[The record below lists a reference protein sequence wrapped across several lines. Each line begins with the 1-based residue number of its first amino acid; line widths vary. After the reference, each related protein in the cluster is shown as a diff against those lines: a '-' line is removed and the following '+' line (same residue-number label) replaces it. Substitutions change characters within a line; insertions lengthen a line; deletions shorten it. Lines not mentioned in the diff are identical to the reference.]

1 MKKTNLVKGMKI
13 DSVQINTLCE
23 SLNDEIDND
32 NKNYISITNTEA
44 MYFGSRNFEH
54 FKYINNSYLSL
65 CDGVGIVLAA
75 RFHKI
80 KIERYHAPDL
90 FLDIMNLGQ
99 KYGWTHYFLGGQL
112 GIAEKL
118 TDKMVKLYP
127 KVKILGSYSPPFRE
141 LSIEEE
147 FKMIN
152 DINIKKPNFLW
163 VSLGLPKQEKWI
175 LKYHNKIDTTFML
188 GVGAVFDFH
197 TDNVKRA
204 PKFFQNIG
212 FEWFYRTLF
221 ERRLVVRQ
229 LRGFNFL
236 FKAIFNNKS
245 NF

>member
-1 MKKTNLVKGMKI
+1 
-13 DSVQINTLCE
+13 
-23 SLNDEIDND
+23 
-32 NKNYISITNTEA
+32 
-44 MYFGSRNFEH
+44 
-54 FKYINNSYLSL
+54 
-65 CDGVGIVLAA
+65 
-75 RFHKI
+75 
-80 KIERYHAPDL
+80 
-90 FLDIMNLGQ
+90 
-99 KYGWTHYFLGGQL
+99 
-112 GIAEKL
+112 
-118 TDKMVKLYP
+118 MVKLYP

-221 ERRLVVRQ
+221 EKRLVVRQ